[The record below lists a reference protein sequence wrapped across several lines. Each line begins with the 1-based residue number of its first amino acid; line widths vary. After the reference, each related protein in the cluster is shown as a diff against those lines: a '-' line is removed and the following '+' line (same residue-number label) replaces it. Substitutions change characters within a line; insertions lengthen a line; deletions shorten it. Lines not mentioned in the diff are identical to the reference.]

1 MEVSVVAQ
9 GWYRDPY
16 LVHEDRYFSAG
27 EPTKLVRDGGI
38 EDYDPP
44 PDGPPKA
51 QLLGPERDD
60 IREQQHG
67 AWQAEDAAERERD
80 ERESDERERDE
91 RESDE
96 RERDERDR
104 DERNAWRHC
113 PHCLLYTSDADHVC
127 VTYDGPPCG
136 TCGEPTALFTV
147 GAPGY
152 GTGRTCRNG
161 HGEHLTRAG
170 IYTPEQ
176 NR

>member
-1 MEVSVVAQ
+1 MDAQ

-16 LVHEDRYFSAG
+16 LVYEDRYFSAG
-27 EPTKLVRDGGI
+27 QPTKLVRDGGI

-51 QLLGPERDD
+51 ELVGPERDE

-67 AWQAEDAAERERD
+67 AWQAEDAAERDRA
-80 ERESDERERDE
+80 
-91 RESDE
+91 E

-104 DERNAWRHC
+104 DERNAWRQC
-113 PHCLLYTSDADHVC
+113 PDCLLYTRDADHVC
-127 VTYDGPPCG
+127 VTYDGPACG
-136 TCGEPTALFTV
+136 TCGQPTALFTV
-147 GAPGY
+147 DAPGY

-161 HGEHLTRAG
+161 HGEYLTRDSF
-170 IYTPEQ
+170 YTGEQ

>member
-1 MEVSVVAQ
+1 MDAQ

-27 EPTKLVRDGGI
+27 QPTKLVRDGGN

-44 PDGPPKA
+44 PDGPKA
-51 QLLGPERDD
+51 EFVGPERDE

-67 AWQAEDAAERERD
+67 ASHAEGAAQ
-80 ERESDERERDE
+80 
-91 RESDE
+91 

-104 DERNAWRHC
+104 DERNAWRQC
-113 PHCLLYTSDADHVC
+113 SECLLYTSDADHAC
-127 VTYDGPPCG
+127 ATYDGPACG
-136 TCGEPTALFTV
+136 TCGEPTALFTFD
-147 GAPGY
+147 APGY

-161 HGEHLTRAG
+161 HGEHLTRES

-176 NR
+176 NRTS